1 MSIRSAVDQRAGA
14 GRTTGEAVLGSE
26 DPGARDGNRQPDDGG
41 GHEHPASQEPVTQ
54 ESHGHRRTRAPRG
67 TAFKV
72 GLTVAVL
79 AALAIVGGTV
89 GLAFTSR
96 PASHRAAGH
105 ASGRRRRP
113 EAPIRVVSVT
123 PASGSSKLSG
133 ALSVQVNLNVP
144 VAADTATPQLS
155 PHVAGQ
161 WQATGS
167 TLTFTPNVPL
177 PPSTTFTLRIP
188 AGNAGIRSAAGHV
201 LARPLT
207 THFKTAAYTQLR
219 LAQLLSTLGYLP
231 VSWQPGAGDRMT
243 SDPVGGEVAS
253 QQEMA
258 YSPPSGS
265 FTWNHGYPAE
275 LRSQWRAN
283 RQNSLVLGAVMAF
296 RAQHHMAMTATT
308 GLQFWHKLFAAAQA
322 GRRNAVGYTYALA
335 SKASPE
341 TLTIWHNGHVVLRSL
356 ANTGIPVA
364 PTADGTFPVYLR
376 YRFQI
381 MRGTNPDGSHYADP
395 VSFVAYFDGGDAVHY
410 FPRGAYGFE
419 QSLGCVELP
428 YDAAEH
434 AWPFL
439 TYGSL
444 VTVAG

>member
-1 MSIRSAVDQRAGA
+1 
-14 GRTTGEAVLGSE
+14 
-26 DPGARDGNRQPDDGG
+26 
-41 GHEHPASQEPVTQ
+41 
-54 ESHGHRRTRAPRG
+54 
-67 TAFKV
+67 
-72 GLTVAVL
+72 VL
-79 AALAIVGGTV
+79 AAVAIIAGTV

-96 PASHRAAGH
+96 PAAGHGAAGR
-105 ASGRRRRP
+105 ASSGSGRP
-113 EAPIRVVSVT
+113 ATPVRVVSVM
-123 PASGSSKLSG
+123 PASGSTRLSG
-133 ALSVQVNLNVP
+133 ALSVEVNLNVP
-144 VAADTATPQLS
+144 VAKDTATPQLS
-155 PHVAGQ
+155 PDVAGQ

-177 PPSTTFTLRIP
+177 PPSTKFTLRIP
-188 AGNAGIRSAAGHV
+188 AGNAGIRSSAGNV

-231 VSWQPGAGDRMT
+231 LSWQPGAGDRMT
-243 SDPVGGEVAS
+243 SDPAGGEVAS

-258 YSPPSGS
+258 YSPPAGT
-265 FTWNHGYPAE
+265 FTWDHGYPAE
-275 LRSQWRAN
+275 LRHQWRADRPN
-283 RQNSLVLGAVMAF
+283 TLVQGAVMAF
-296 RAQHHMAMTATT
+296 KAQHHMAITAATS
-308 GLQFWHKLFAAAQA
+308 LRFWQKLFAAAQA
-322 GRRNAVGYTYALA
+322 GQRNAVGYTYALA
-335 SKASPE
+335 SKGSPE

-356 ANTGIPVA
+356 ANTGIPIA

-381 MRGTNPDGSHYADP
+381 MSGTNPDGSHYADP
-395 VSFVAYFDGGDAVHY
+395 VSFVSYFDAGEAVHY

-428 YDAAEH
+428 YDAAEQ

>member
-1 MSIRSAVDQRAGA
+1 
-14 GRTTGEAVLGSE
+14 VLGSE
-26 DPGARDGNRQPDDGG
+26 DPGARDGDRQPGDG
-41 GHEHPASQEPVTQ
+41 GHEPGSQEPVAQ
-54 ESHGHRRTRAPRG
+54 ETHGHRRTRAPRG

-72 GLTVAVL
+72 GLTVAIL
-79 AALAIVGGTV
+79 AAVAIVAGTV

-96 PASHRAAGH
+96 PGASHGAAGE
-105 ASGRRRRP
+105 ATGRSGP
-113 EAPIRVVSVT
+113 SEAPVRVISVT
-123 PASGSSKLSG
+123 PASGSKKLSG
-133 ALSVQVNLNVP
+133 ALSVEVNLNVP
-144 VAADTATPQLS
+144 VARDTADPQLS
-155 PHVAGQ
+155 PNVAGQ
-161 WQATGS
+161 WQASGS
-167 TLTFTPNVPL
+167 MLTFTPDVPL

-188 AGNAGIRSAAGHV
+188 AGNAGIRSTAGHV
-201 LARPLT
+201 LAKPLT

-231 VSWQPGAGDRMT
+231 LSWQPRAGDRMT
-243 SDPVGGEVAS
+243 SDPAGGEVAS

-258 YSPPSGS
+258 YTPPAGS
-265 FTWNHGYPAE
+265 FTWNHGYPSE
-275 LRSQWRAN
+275 LRYQWRAN
-283 RQNSLVLGAVMAF
+283 RPNTLVQGAVMAF
-296 RAQHHMAMTATT
+296 KAQHHMAITPATD
-308 GLQFWHKLFAAAQA
+308 QRFWQKLFAAAQS
-322 GRRNAVGYTYALA
+322 GQRNAVGYTYALA

-356 ANTGIPVA
+356 ANTGIPIA

-381 MRGTNPDGSHYADP
+381 MSGTNPDGSHYADP
-395 VSFVAYFDGGDAVHY
+395 VSFVSYFDAGEAVHY

-434 AWPFL
+434 AWPYL

>member
-1 MSIRSAVDQRAGA
+1 
-14 GRTTGEAVLGSE
+14 VLGSE
-26 DPGARDGNRQPDDGG
+26 RPGARDGNRQPDHGSG
-41 GHEHPASQEPVTQ
+41 QEHPASVEPVTR
-54 ESHGHRRTRAPRG
+54 ESHGHRRPRAPRG

-72 GLTVAVL
+72 GLTVAIL
-79 AALAIVGGTV
+79 AAVAIVGGTV

-96 PASHRAAGH
+96 PASHRVSGH
-105 ASGRRRRP
+105 ASGRRGRP
-113 EAPIRVVSVT
+113 EAPVRVVSVT
-123 PASGSSKLSG
+123 PASGSTTLSG
-133 ALSVQVNLNVP
+133 ALSVEVNLNVP
-144 VAADTATPQLS
+144 VANDTATPQLS
-155 PHVAGQ
+155 PDVAGQ
-161 WQATGS
+161 WEATGS

-177 PPSTTFTLRIP
+177 PPSTKFTLRIP
-188 AGNAGIRSAAGHV
+188 AGNAGIRSSAGHV

-207 THFKTAAYTQLR
+207 THFETAAYTRLR

-231 VSWQPGAGDRMT
+231 LFWQPRAGERMT
-243 SDPVGGEVAS
+243 IDQVAGEAES

-258 YSPPSGS
+258 YTPPPGT
-265 FTWNHGYPAE
+265 FTWNRGYPAE
-275 LRSQWRAN
+275 LRSQWRAGRPN
-283 RQNSLVLGAVMAF
+283 PLLLGAVMAF
-296 RAQHHMAMTATT
+296 KAQHHMALTAST
-308 GLQFWHKLFAAAQA
+308 GLRFWRKLFAAAEA
-322 GRRNAVGYTYALA
+322 GQRNAVGYTYALA

-341 TLTIWHNGHVVLRSL
+341 TLTIWHDGHVVLRSL

-381 MRGTNPDGSHYADP
+381 MSGTNPDGSHYADP